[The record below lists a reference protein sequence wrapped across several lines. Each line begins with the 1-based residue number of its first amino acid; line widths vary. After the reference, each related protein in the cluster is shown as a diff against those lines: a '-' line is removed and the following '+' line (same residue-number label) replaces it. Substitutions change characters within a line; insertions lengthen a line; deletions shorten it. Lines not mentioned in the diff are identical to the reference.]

1 MKITVFL
8 ADDHAMVRDGLQLLL
23 ENSGDMQ
30 VVGQAG
36 SGHETVREVQ
46 RIKPD
51 VVLMDIAM
59 PELNGIEATRQ
70 LIELLPDTKVIILSM
85 HATSEHIYQALQAGA
100 SGYLLKEAVGLEV
113 VAAVNEVVKGGR
125 YLSNKITETL
135 VDDYLVQR
143 EIGQSRSPIDR
154 LSAREREVLQM
165 VAEGHSSARIADKL
179 ALSPKT
185 VDTYRSRIMQ
195 KIGVRDVTELV
206 KFAIRHGLTS
216 LD

>member
-23 ENSGDMQ
+23 ETSGNIE
-30 VVGQAG
+30 VIGQAG
-36 SGHETVREVQ
+36 SGRETVKQVNL
-46 RIKPD
+46 IKPD
-51 VVLMDIAM
+51 VILMDIAM

-70 LIELLPDTKVIILSM
+70 LIADLPEAKVIILSM

-100 SGYLLKEAVGLEV
+100 SGYLLKEAVGQEV
-113 VAAVNEVVKGGR
+113 VEAVHEVVNGQR
-125 YLSNKITETL
+125 YLSRKITETL

-143 EIGQSRSPIDR
+143 DLGLTRSPLDR
-154 LSAREREVLQM
+154 LSSREREVLQL
-165 VAEGHSSARIADKL
+165 VSEGLSSAKIAEQL

>member
-23 ENSGDMQ
+23 ETSGDIE

-36 SGHETVREVQ
+36 SGRAAVLQVNQ
-46 RIKPD
+46 IKPD

-70 LIELLPDTKVIILSM
+70 LIGDQPETKVIILSM

-100 SGYLLKEAVGLEV
+100 SGYLLKEAVGQ
-113 VAAVNEVVKGGR
+113 EVVKAVHEVFNGQR
-125 YLSNKITETL
+125 YLSQKITETL

-143 EIGQSRSPIDR
+143 DLGQTRSPLDR
-154 LSAREREVLQM
+154 LSPREREVLQL
-165 VAEGHSSARIADKL
+165 VSEGLSSAKIAEQL

-206 KFAIRHGLTS
+206 KFAIRYGLTS

>member
-1 MKITVFL
+1 MTITVFL

-23 ENSGDMQ
+23 ENSGDIE

-36 SGHETVREVQ
+36 SGRQTVQEVL
-46 RIKPD
+46 RTKPD

-70 LIELLPDTKVIILSM
+70 LISDLPEIKVIILSM
-85 HATSEHIYQALQAGA
+85 YATSEHIYQALQAGA
-100 SGYLLKEAVGLEV
+100 VGYLLKEAVGMEV
-113 VAAVNEVVKGGR
+113 VEAVHDAVRGQR
-125 YLSNKITETL
+125 YLSQKITETL
-135 VDDYLVQR
+135 VDDYLFQR
-143 EIGQSRSPIDR
+143 EIGTSRSPIDR
-154 LSAREREVLQM
+154 LSSREREVLQM
-165 VAEGHSSARIADKL
+165 VAEGLSSAKIADRL
-179 ALSPKT
+179 VLSPKT

>member
-1 MKITVFL
+1 MTITVFL

-23 ENSGDMQ
+23 ENSGDIE

-36 SGHETVREVQ
+36 SGRQTVQEVL
-46 RIKPD
+46 RTKPD

-70 LIELLPDTKVIILSM
+70 LISDLPEIKVIILSM
-85 HATSEHIYQALQAGA
+85 YATSEHIYQALQAGA
-100 SGYLLKEAVGLEV
+100 VGYLLKEAVGMEV
-113 VAAVNEVVKGGR
+113 VEAVHDAVRGQR
-125 YLSNKITETL
+125 YLSQKITETL
-135 VDDYLVQR
+135 VDDYLFQR
-143 EIGQSRSPIDR
+143 EIGTSRSPIDR
-154 LSAREREVLQM
+154 LSSREREVLQM
-165 VAEGHSSARIADKL
+165 VAEGLSSAKIADRL

>member
-1 MKITVFL
+1 MSITVFL

-23 ENSGDMQ
+23 ETSGEID
-30 VVGQAG
+30 VIGQAG
-36 SGHETVREVQ
+36 SGRETVQ
-46 RIKPD
+46 LAKQKQPD

-70 LIELLPDTKVIILSM
+70 LIANNPEIKVIILSM
-85 HATSEHIYQALQAGA
+85 HATSEYIYQALQAGA
-100 SGYLLKEAVGLEV
+100 SGYLLKESVGQEV
-113 VAAVNEVVKGGR
+113 VEAVHEVVKGQR
-125 YLSNKITETL
+125 YLSQKITETL
-135 VDDYLVQR
+135 VDDYLFQR
-143 EIGQSRSPIDR
+143 EIGQTRSPVDR
-154 LSAREREVLQM
+154 LSPREREVLQM
-165 VAEGHSSARIADKL
+165 VAEGHSSAKIAAQL

>member
-8 ADDHAMVRDGLQLLL
+8 ADDHAIVRDGLKLLL
-23 ENSGDMQ
+23 ERAGDFE
-30 VVGQAG
+30 VIGQAG
-36 SGHETVREVQ
+36 SGRETVKEAQ

-70 LIELLPDTKVIILSM
+70 LIDLLPETKVIILSM
-85 HATSEHIYQALQAGA
+85 HATSEHIFQALQAGA
-100 SGYLLKEAVGLEV
+100 SGYLLKESVGEEV
-113 VAAVNEVVKGGR
+113 VSAVNEVVKGQR
-125 YLSNKITETL
+125 YLSKKITETL

-143 EIGQSRSPIDR
+143 QTNQTRSPIDR
-154 LSAREREVLQM
+154 LSTREREVLQM
-165 VAEGHSSARIADKL
+165 VAEGLSSAKIAAEL

>member
-1 MKITVFL
+1 MTVTVFL
-8 ADDHAMVRDGLQLLL
+8 ADDHAIVRDGLQLLL
-23 ENSGDMQ
+23 ESSGDIE
-30 VVGQAG
+30 VIGQAG
-36 SGHETVREVQ
+36 SGRQTVQEVL
-46 RIKPD
+46 RMKPD

-70 LIELLPDTKVIILSM
+70 LISERPETNVIILSM

-100 SGYLLKEAVGLEV
+100 SGYLLKEAVGQEV
-113 VAAVNEVVKGGR
+113 VAAVTEVIQGRR
-125 YLSNKITETL
+125 YLSQKITETL
-135 VDDYLVQR
+135 VDDYLFQR
-143 EIGQSRSPIDR
+143 EIGSTRSPLDR
-154 LSAREREVLQM
+154 LSSREREVLQM
-165 VAEGHSSARIADKL
+165 VAEGLSSAKIADQL
-179 ALSPKT
+179 SLSPKT